1 MIKNKY
7 LSFLAIFLILGLISA
22 GYVKGQGKT
31 NTTAATET
39 LDYYESVWKSQE
51 GSISIWEILNRAIN
65 YVFTF
70 VVGLGIVML
79 LITAYYYMTSGG
91 DSEKVKKAL
100 QSLVYVLVGI
110 VVVFASK
117 MIIVLA
123 CKFALGQE
131 CNLNWW

>member
-22 GYVKGQGKT
+22 GYVKGQTPTSK
-31 NTTAATET
+31 EI
-39 LDYYESVWKSQE
+39 LDYYDIVAKKDT
-51 GSISIWEILNRAIN
+51 GSISIWGILNRAIN

-100 QSLVYVLVGI
+100 QSLIYVLVGI

-123 CKFALGQE
+123 CKFALGTA
-131 CNLNWW
+131 CDIKSWWQ